1 MSAGKTETL
10 RDLELGPVDILVI
23 GYPPGAPMTGDAI
36 PLLMDLVERRVIR
49 VLDVLFVTKDEDGT
63 FGGFDARGLGPDEL
77 GDFFVFDGA
86 TSGLLG
92 DEDVAKA
99 AEALEPGTSAA
110 LIVYENRWAGPF
122 IAAVRRNGGTL
133 IGAERI
139 GVEDLMDAVN
149 AAEATG

>member
-1 MSAGKTETL
+1 MSAGKAETM

-36 PLLMDLVERRVIR
+36 PLLIDLVERRVIR
-49 VLDVLFVTKDEDGT
+49 VLDVLFVTKYEDGT
-63 FGGFDARGLGPDEL
+63 FGGFDARGLGPDQL

-133 IGAERI
+133 IAAERI